1 MIRKQLLGLL
11 LTSALIMVLIVPQ
24 SMANEKLVEP
34 DGSIGGIFVKTVDGK
49 DIMSY
54 PVSDSLKQLQE
65 KNQKWPNCTFNT
77 NKD

>member
-54 PVSDSLKQLQE
+54 PVSDSLK
-65 KNQKWPNCTFNT
+65 
-77 NKD
+77 